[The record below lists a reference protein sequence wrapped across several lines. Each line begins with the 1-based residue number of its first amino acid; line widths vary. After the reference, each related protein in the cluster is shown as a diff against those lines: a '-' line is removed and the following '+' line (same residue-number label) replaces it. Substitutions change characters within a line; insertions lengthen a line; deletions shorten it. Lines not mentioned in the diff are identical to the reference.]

1 MFPIRNNAMTEDPP
15 KSSQISTEQNTQ
27 SSRDEIAR
35 LLGYHLTKNEIPP
48 KMGSLFGGSSRVD
61 ITTPAKLGSLIKA
74 VRKSKRLT
82 QQEFADLSG
91 VGRRFIVE
99 CEAGKPRLEFA
110 KVLQVAAAAGIDV
123 FAVKR

>member
-1 MFPIRNNAMTEDPP
+1 MIEDPP
-15 KSSQISTEQNTQ
+15 KPLRVSTEQNTQ

-35 LLGYHLTKNEIPP
+35 LLSGYHLTKNEVPP
-48 KMGSLFGGSSRVD
+48 KMGLLFGGGSRVD
-61 ITTPAKLGSLIKA
+61 ITTPAQLGSLIKA
-74 VRKSKRLT
+74 VRKSKELT

-110 KVLQVAAAAGIDV
+110 KVLQVAAAAGIDI